1 MIITVTQM
9 IIHYAQNQMNKTS
22 QIENKQILES
32 NNKMP
37 LKSLEMEV
45 WCQGGFRGLALA
57 NCAFVLPLRLQNSL
71 QGETHMS

>member
-1 MIITVTQM
+1 MF
-9 IIHYAQNQMNKTS
+9 ADLFAFTS
-22 QIENKQILES
+22 ARNNGSIKKIENKQILES

-57 NCAFVLPLRLQNSL
+57 NCAFVLPLSLQNSL
-71 QGETHMS
+71 QGETHTS